1 MKTMSEVVKGRRSAN
16 KFIPGVELKEDTLR
30 EIFELMPLVP
40 SCFNLQH
47 AKYHVVLNEGVKQDI
62 YEAAGRQYK
71 IKVASGVIIVTGNER
86 AYKDAERIYSGTR
99 MLGIL
104 QEFEYNAVI
113 EQIHGLYESRGPQFM
128 HDEAVRNA
136 SLSAM
141 QFMLLAKEKGWD
153 TCPMIY
159 FDQQR
164 VSEILS
170 LPEYETPVLMITIG
184 KMDME
189 SDRIRGFRKPVGEI
203 LKVHQ

>member
-1 MKTMSEVVKGRRSAN
+1 MSTVSEIVKARRSAN
-16 KFIPGVELKEDTLR
+16 KFIPNVELNPETLQ

-47 AKYHVVLNEGVKQDI
+47 TKYHAVLDQEKKMDI
-62 YEAAGRQYK
+62 FQAAGRQYK
-71 IKVASGVIIVTGNER
+71 IEIASGVIIVTGNKY
-86 AYKDAERIYSGTR
+86 AYKDAERIYSGTL

-104 QEFEYNAVI
+104 QQFEYNEI
-113 EQIHGLYESRGPQFM
+113 INQIHGLYESRGDQFM

-159 FDQQR
+159 FDPLK
-164 VSEILS
+164 VSEILG
-170 LPEYETPVLMITIG
+170 LPEEEIPVLMITIG

-189 SDRIRGFRKPVGEI
+189 SDRIRGFRKPVGEL
-203 LKVHQ
+203 LKVY

>member
-1 MKTMSEVVKGRRSAN
+1 MNTVSDIIKTRRSAN
-16 KFIPGVELKEDTLR
+16 KFIPGVELDNETIQDL
-30 EIFELMPLVP
+30 FELMPLVP

-47 AKYHVVLNEGVKQDI
+47 TKYHVVVNQEKKLEIFQ
-62 YEAAGRQYK
+62 AAGRQYK
-71 IKVASGVIIVTGNER
+71 IELASGVIIVTGNMD
-86 AYKDAERIYSGTR
+86 AYKDAERIYNGTL

-104 QEFEYNAVI
+104 QQFEYNAVI
-113 EQIHGLYESRGPQFM
+113 EQIHGLYESRGQQFM
-128 HDEAVRNA
+128 HDEALRNA

-159 FDQQR
+159 FDPQK
-164 VSEILS
+164 VGEILS
-170 LPEYETPVLMITIG
+170 LPENEIPVLMITIG

-203 LKVHQ
+203 LNVY

>member
-1 MKTMSEVVKGRRSAN
+1 MNTVSEVIKVRRSAN
-16 KFIPGVELKEDTLR
+16 KFIPGIKLDDKDIK

-47 AKYHVVLNEGVKQDI
+47 AKYHVVIDESKKNEI

-71 IKVASGVIIVTGNER
+71 IELASGVIIVTGNKD
-86 AYKDAERIYSGTR
+86 AYKDAERIYKGSL

-104 QEFEYNAVI
+104 QQFEYNSII
-113 EQIHGLYESRGPQFM
+113 EQIHGLYESRGTQFIR
-128 HDEAVRNA
+128 DEAVRNA

-159 FDQQR
+159 FDPEK
-164 VSEILS
+164 VKEILS
-170 LPEYETPVLMITIG
+170 LPENEEPVLMITIG

-203 LKVHQ
+203 LNVY